1 MDLGSPEG
9 VYFWVTSDKWMY
21 QLTDDQIRKLKLNF
35 DAYDTNED
43 RKIG

>member
-21 QLTDDQIRKLKLNF
+21 QLTDDQIARLEVKF
-35 DAYDTNED
+35 GTTDTN
-43 RKIG
+43 

>member
-21 QLTDDQIRKLKLNF
+21 QLTDEQIAKLKLEFANY
-35 DAYDTNED
+35 DANGD